1 MIELSFVYVS
11 ILTTCST
18 YSLRHQQIYE
28 EERASGKRPGIT
40 LAQYTHLRW
49 NAGITNYS
57 ELRRSILSV
66 TENICKP

>member
-40 LAQYTHLRW
+40 LAQ
-49 NAGITNYS
+49 
-57 ELRRSILSV
+57 
-66 TENICKP
+66 